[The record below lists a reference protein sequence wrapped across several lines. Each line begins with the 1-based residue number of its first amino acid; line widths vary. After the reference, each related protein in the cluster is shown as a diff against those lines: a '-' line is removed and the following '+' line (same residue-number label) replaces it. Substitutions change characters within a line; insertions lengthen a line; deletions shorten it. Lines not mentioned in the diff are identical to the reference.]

1 MVALVGQAGRVACLS
16 VCWTW
21 VGHTQSP
28 VDVVCQAISCQIWC
42 QTCNIQ
48 HPEVEVRHNAAA
60 RPAERAAPAK
70 RLCRCARVKGG
81 NKLECRAGV
90 SVGAPRQECIMDIC
104 CHSRTRVT
112 HVWRCCTGARK
123 THPCVSDQPV
133 GGGARQTTQQTSTG
147 GWNMP
152 QRIRTSLN
160 QDRHTHASLFVTH
173 LLDMHHTCCSQRSAG
188 HLAHLPLAVP
198 CGR

>member
-90 SVGAPRQECIMDIC
+90 SVGAPARNASWTSVVTAGPASHTSGDAA
-104 CHSRTRVT
+104 RVPEKHT
-112 HVWRCCTGARK
+112 HVCRISPWGWCAADHATDEHGRLEHAPA
-123 THPCVSDQPV
+123 HPHESEP
-133 GGGARQTTQQTSTG
+133 RQTHT
-147 GWNMP
+147 
-152 QRIRTSLN
+152 RFLV
-160 QDRHTHASLFVTH
+160 RHTS
-173 LLDMHHTCCSQRSAG
+173 S
-188 HLAHLPLAVP
+188 
-198 CGR
+198 